1 MGVHSFPY
9 CSKGDCVS
17 GHWESWSG
25 SVDLSCRLGA
35 PSKAAVSVRGAPPC
49 WGPCREAWGLWPR
62 GDACWRQKGR
72 GHSSSLLNPRL
83 VWHILLF
90 KGSLKSGAL
99 CNIFYFLC
107 VGDYR
112 HTLFYRVPL
121 YRISQTLCLLFPF
134 VLFFTNWRFLATL
147 HWTSLLTPF
156 SSTLLFFKPV
166 SHGVTKSQTRL
177 SD

>member
-1 MGVHSFPY
+1 MEAWKQDRESDLEHHWIFFFKSKNKLHSHPYFYFLPKFLLLLEFHWTMGVHSFPY

-99 CNIFYFLC
+99 CNIF
-107 VGDYR
+107 
-112 HTLFYRVPL
+112 
-121 YRISQTLCLLFPF
+121 
-134 VLFFTNWRFLATL
+134 
-147 HWTSLLTPF
+147 
-156 SSTLLFFKPV
+156 
-166 SHGVTKSQTRL
+166 
-177 SD
+177 